1 MCVDCEVFE
10 VPNKGHYLVQN
21 IKPVQN
27 FFLFEPLVKILLL
40 LKIPC
45 NVLIV
50 F

>member
-10 VPNKGHYLVQN
+10 VPNMGHFFAQN
-21 IKPVQN
+21 INPSQN

-40 LKIPC
+40 LKIVC
-45 NVLIV
+45 DVLIV